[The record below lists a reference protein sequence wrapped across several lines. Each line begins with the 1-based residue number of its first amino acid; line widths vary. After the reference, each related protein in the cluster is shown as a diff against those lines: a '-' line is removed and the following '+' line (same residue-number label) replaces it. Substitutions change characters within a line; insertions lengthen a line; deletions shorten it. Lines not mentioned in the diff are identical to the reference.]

1 MPRKGY
7 ILAEFKSFLKT
18 VGGNEGGKCK
28 YPSRLDTYGCGC
40 SHDCDYCYAR
50 SLLEF
55 RGLWNPKEP
64 AVADINKIRK
74 KLDKVKPG
82 TILRLGGMTDC
93 FQPIEATLHVTYQ
106 TIIELNKRG
115 IGYLIVTKSA
125 LIADDAY
132 IEVLDR
138 NLAHIQITITATDDQ
153 KALEYEKASPISKRI
168 QAIEKL
174 QEHGFDVSVRLS
186 PFIPEYIDY
195 DVLNAIR
202 CDKILVEFLRS
213 NGFIRK
219 TFPIDYSKYTV
230 KQSGYWHL
238 PLEEKIKLLENITG
252 FKELT
257 VCEDETEAY
266 EYWKNSVNPNPDD
279 CCNLRLSV

>member
-1 MPRKGY
+1 MKEY
-7 ILAEFKSFLKT
+7 QSFMKT

-74 KLDKVKPG
+74 KLDKVAPG

-132 IEVLDR
+132 IEILDR

-266 EYWKNSVNPNPDD
+266 EYWKKSANPNPDD
-279 CCNLRLSV
+279 CCNLRLSD